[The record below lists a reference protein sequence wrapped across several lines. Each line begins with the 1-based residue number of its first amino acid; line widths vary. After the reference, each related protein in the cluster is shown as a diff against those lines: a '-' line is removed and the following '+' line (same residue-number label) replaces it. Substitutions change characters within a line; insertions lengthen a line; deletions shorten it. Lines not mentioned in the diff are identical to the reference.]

1 MRSLR
6 AATVLLVLALVPLAA
21 CGDDDDGGGEALTKA
36 EFLEQGDAICRAA
49 AEDGEDLDA
58 PESNTEDL
66 SRYLTEAQELLTD
79 AAEDFEALQPPADG
93 VEVQRLYL
101 AALRD
106 TVDVLDEAKAAS
118 EDGDLQKALG
128 IVQEADPQAE
138 AREPL
143 QAYGFE
149 VCGSA

>member
-6 AATVLLVLALVPLAA
+6 AVTVLVALGLASLGA
-21 CGDDDDGGGEALTKA
+21 CGDDDDGGAEALTKA
-36 EFLEQGDAICRAA
+36 EFIDRGDDICRAA

-58 PESNTEDL
+58 PESTTEDL

-79 AAEDFEALQPPADG
+79 AAADFEALQPPADG
-93 VEVQRLYL
+93 EEVQRLYL

-106 TVDVLDEAKAAS
+106 TVDLLGDAKAAA
-118 EDGDLQKALG
+118 EDGDLQTALG
-128 IVQEADPQAE
+128 IVQDSDPQAE
-138 AREPL
+138 ARGPL
-143 QAYGFE
+143 QTYGFE